1 MSEAL
6 KAVASALSLI
16 KDIHI
21 TQIKRD
27 SAKDLKIMDL
37 ESRRQ
42 LKDVDNTARLMM
54 SRDEI
59 FKKIMEEA
67 KVIEAQAETVTI
79 NLSPALSA
87 K

>member
-1 MSEAL
+1 
-6 KAVASALSLI
+6 
-16 KDIHI
+16 
-21 TQIKRD
+21 
-27 SAKDLKIMDL
+27 
-37 ESRRQ
+37 
-42 LKDVDNTARLMM
+42 MM